1 MALATIVA
9 LIYVFLFTPIVTVIV
24 LSFGQSISVI
34 SLSRLT
40 TRWYA
45 QLANNDE
52 AIAAFWFSLRL
63 GLASAV
69 LALTIGTMAAFGI
82 VRQRFRGKWL
92 LQAMLFSPMVVPEI
106 IIAVAL
112 LSFFAFL
119 RIPRGWPALVIGHT
133 VLLLPYVIS
142 VVSAKLYGFDR
153 SLEEA
158 AQNLGAPR
166 WRSFIEVTL
175 PLMAPAM
182 VGAALI
188 AFKVSFDEVVGSVFW
203 SSLRERTLPV
213 VVFAMLNWELTPQV
227 NAIGTLM
234 TAVTLAILA
243 VFQLTSLR
251 RQRSSRN

>member
-1 MALATIVA
+1 M
-9 LIYVFLFTPIVTVIV
+9 LFRS
-24 LSFGQSISVI
+24 SFGQSISVL
-34 SLSRLT
+34 SLTRVT
-40 TRWYA
+40 ARWYS
-45 QLANNDE
+45 QLASNNE

-69 LALTIGTMAAFGI
+69 LALALGTMAAFGI

-142 VVSAKLYGFDR
+142 IVSAKLHGFDR

-158 AQNLGAPR
+158 AWTAGATRLGGVRRILMPLA
-166 WRSFIEVTL
+166 L
-175 PLMAPAM
+175 PLPSLIPGGLVSNSLLRFDHEQRELDALAWIASRPAFPFP
-182 VGAALI
+182 G
-188 AFKVSFDEVVGSVFW
+188 
-203 SSLRERTLPV
+203 REP
-213 VVFAMLNWELTPQV
+213 
-227 NAIGTLM
+227 
-234 TAVTLAILA
+234 
-243 VFQLTSLR
+243 R
-251 RQRSSRN
+251 RFR